1 MKHDPT
7 VNEYKCPCC
16 DAPLKFSADAQSMK
30 CEHCDNTF
38 EIESVRAYN
47 DSLSEKEDAFSWDST
62 TQAAWTEKEAD
73 VLQVFVCP
81 SCAGE
86 LITDENTAATFCPY
100 CGNPSILPQR
110 LAKGL
115 KPEGVIPFSTTKED
129 ARTAFLRLCKK
140 KPLLPRFFTE
150 EHRVEKI
157 TGMYIPFWLY
167 DCDSDFRGTYKATRT
182 HHWSDS
188 KYDYTRTEHF
198 QLERAA
204 RAEFSRIPMDAS
216 KKMEDTIME
225 SIEPYD
231 YTALSEFD
239 SAYLSGYLADKYDV
253 SAAEGEER
261 IRERVRSTMDEEIQR
276 SIVGYSSVIPVHKNV
291 NIRHGNA
298 HYVLLPIW
306 MLSTKYKDK
315 TYLFAM
321 NGQTGKLTGTFPIC
335 WKRTAL
341 WFGGVF
347 TAASVLAA
355 LVQLWLF

>member
-1 MKHDPT
+1 MEHKPT
-7 VNEYKCPCC
+7 VIEYKCPCC
-16 DAPLKFSADAQSMK
+16 DAPLKFSADAQNMK

-38 EIESVRAYN
+38 DLDAVEAYN
-47 DSLSEKEDAFSWDST
+47 DSLSEKSDAFSWESATQST
-62 TQAAWTEKEAD
+62 WTGEETQTLHA
-73 VLQVFVCP
+73 FVCP

-86 LITDENTAATFCPY
+86 LVTDENTVATFCPY

-110 LAKGL
+110 ISDGL

-129 ARTAFLRLCKK
+129 AKSAFLRLCKK

-150 EHRVEKI
+150 EQRVEKI

-167 DCDSDFRGTYKATRT
+167 DCESDFRATYKATRV

-198 QLERAA
+198 QLERVAQA
-204 RAEFSRIPMDAS
+204 DFDRIPMDAS
-216 KKMEDTIME
+216 KKMEDAIME
-225 SIEPYD
+225 SIEPYN
-231 YTALSEFD
+231 YKALTEFD

-253 SAAEGEER
+253 LASEGEER
-261 IRERVRSTMDEEIQR
+261 IRERVRSTMDEEVQR

-291 NIRHGNA
+291 NIRHGKA
-298 HYVLLPIW
+298 RYVLLPVW
-306 MLSTKYKDK
+306 MLSTKYRDK

-321 NGQTGKLTGTFPIC
+321 NGQTGKMTGTFPIS
-335 WKRTAL
+335 WKRASL

-347 TAASVLAA
+347 AGASA
-355 LVQLWLF
+355 LMALIQLWIF